1 MVFGWG
7 KKKITNETIESRVLE
22 KQVTL
27 SEINDIIKENQVQR
41 LKKITE
47 NAKSIK
53 DVVELERKNIIQI
66 ISQLESDTLKVDDVD
81 KHLKLLIERGKES
94 VILGLRKETAVNLPS
109 TEKYSDIV
117 NLNIEIGQMLKRI
130 GDILGVNT
138 RVMHIFA
145 RKYAGKLK
153 EHLSEV
159 ATKKAGLQKLVDEH
173 TKFESTVATILQM
186 YEKIKGSQKEVEE
199 KNKELSKIKEE
210 IKNYDKMIQSIE
222 LGIQNS
228 KSKSEYQ
235 EFLKIRKET
244 DALAL
249 EEDKIKHEI
258 DLQFSKISRPL
269 GKYSYI
275 SSLEKP
281 LKRIMEELIANP
293 SKVLIQGNKD
303 SIVEVL
309 HAVIKA
315 VVAGNVSVK
324 DTTKAVQQI
333 EETINR
339 LDEFLKMKSDLSQ
352 KRDSFENRLG
362 IFNIGELEEKEGEL
376 IKTRDKK
383 RHAESVAKNLENA
396 VNDVIMHI
404 PQLGRDIEIKLKE
417 ISGTRITLKI

>member
-1 MVFGWG
+1 
-7 KKKITNETIESRVLE
+7 
-22 KQVTL
+22 
-27 SEINDIIKENQVQR
+27 VQR

-53 DVVELERKNIIQI
+53 GIVEIERKNIIQI

-94 VILGLRKETAVNLPS
+94 VILGLRKETAVNLSS

-138 RVMHIFA
+138 KVMHIFA
-145 RKYAGKLK
+145 RKYADKLK

-173 TKFESTVATILQM
+173 TKFESAVATILQM

-210 IKNYDKMIQSIE
+210 IKNYGKIIQSTE

-228 KSKSEYQ
+228 KSKSEYH

-244 DALAL
+244 DALVL

-281 LKRIMEELIANP
+281 LKRIMEELITNP

-315 VVAGNVSVK
+315 VVAGSVSVK
-324 DTTKAVQQI
+324 DATKAVQQI

-352 KRDSFENRLG
+352 KRDSFKNRLG
-362 IFNIGELEEKEGEL
+362 IFNINELEEKEGEL

-383 RHAESVAKNLENA
+383 RHAESVAKNLENS
-396 VNDVIMHI
+396 VNDVIMYI
-404 PQLGRDIEIKLKE
+404 PQLVQDIEIKLKE